1 MLFSTC
7 IAILAPIFTSFQLV
21 PQLYK
26 TYTSRSVADLSLE
39 SIVFITLGNL
49 LWLAHGYFI
58 RDASLL
64 IAGIIATAVNLG
76 LVTLYLNYR
85 R

>member
-1 MLFSTC
+1 MLLSSL
-7 IAILAPIFTSFQLV
+7 IAILAPVFTSIQLV

-26 TYTSRSVADLSLE
+26 TYRSGSVADLSLE
-39 SIVFITLGNL
+39 SIILLSVGNL

-64 IAGIIATAVNLG
+64 VAGAIATLVNLS
-76 LVTLYLNYR
+76 LLALYMDYR
-85 R
+85 G